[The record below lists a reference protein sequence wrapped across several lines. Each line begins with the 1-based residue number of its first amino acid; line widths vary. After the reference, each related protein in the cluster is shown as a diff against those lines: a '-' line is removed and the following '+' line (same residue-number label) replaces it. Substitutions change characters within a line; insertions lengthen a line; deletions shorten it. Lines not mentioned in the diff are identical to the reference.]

1 VVTDGRTRPPSQFA
15 AYYARDDNIIAVA
28 AMGRDPTV
36 SKAAELLRLK
46 QMPKLS
52 EIKGGTKI
60 LEVDISGKLGQ

>member
-1 VVTDGRTRPPSQFA
+1 
-15 AYYARDDNIIAVA
+15 
-28 AMGRDPTV
+28 MGRDPTV